1 VVDLD
6 AEAARIL
13 HLPGE
18 SFVEYQPA
26 AQQHGPEVWGQRTQR
41 LPPSPRPSSAKQT
54 TERSNSL
61 QVEVFFSESGEI
73 EKVTW

>member
-1 VVDLD
+1 MVDLD

-18 SFVEYQPA
+18 PFVEYQPA

-41 LPPSPRPSSAKQT
+41 LPPLPRPSSVKQT

-61 QVEVFFSESGEI
+61 QVEGLFFR
-73 EKVTW
+73 KW